1 MVPPTD
7 AVLAL
12 IQVDESG
19 EILNFS
25 CSCPWKEHLYE
36 LEKEMGIDT
45 PIKYCLYQVSFTC
58 I

>member
-1 MVPPTD
+1 MPPTD
-7 AVLAL
+7 VVLAL